1 MSQSLI
7 NNSEADIVEN
17 DANAGYNSRFQSDF
31 EILYFLGKGAYGMVF
46 EVKSKSDGKRYA
58 VKRIDL
64 TGKSSDLAKREIKIK
79 DCQHPNIAEYIDS
92 WVENPP
98 SKWQEKADEVWMKKF
113 DKLNLK
119 AIALPYH
126 DIENGEKRKKPIVN
140 QGKNTCTFK
149 WNCVEERIWQNGSSI
164 ATKMFDEPNVL
175 RSFGR
180 LLQL

>member
-1 MSQSLI
+1 
-7 NNSEADIVEN
+7 
-17 DANAGYNSRFQSDF
+17 
-31 EILYFLGKGAYGMVF
+31 
-46 EVKSKSDGKRYA
+46 
-58 VKRIDL
+58 
-64 TGKSSDLAKREIKIK
+64 
-79 DCQHPNIAEYIDS
+79 
-92 WVENPP
+92 
-98 SKWQEKADEVWMKKF
+98 MKKF

-119 AIALPYH
+119 AIALPY
-126 DIENGEKRKKPIVN
+126 IMILKMVKKRKKPIVN

>member
-98 SKWQEKADEVWMKKF
+98 SRNGKKKQMK
-113 DKLNLK
+113 
-119 AIALPYH
+119 Y
-126 DIENGEKRKKPIVN
+126 G
-140 QGKNTCTFK
+140 
-149 WNCVEERIWQNGSSI
+149 
-164 ATKMFDEPNVL
+164 
-175 RSFGR
+175 
-180 LLQL
+180 